1 MMVRLA
7 EERDFPGF
15 LGLAGQVEH
24 WFGPMVEEAGFH
36 DAVREHIRR
45 GAALVAVAPDPD
57 TGAGA
62 GPGADSGADAGA
74 ELLGG
79 LLFGTDA
86 EADAPVHH
94 VHWLVVSRQAR
105 AGGVGRALMRDA
117 MRRWVREPAD
127 VEVVTFGADH
137 PGATESGARVFYERL
152 GFTPAE
158 TVAPGPEGGS
168 RQLFR
173 LAARV
178 RPAHREHVT
187 TYTGGPA

>member
-45 GAALVAVAPDPD
+45 GAALVAVAPDTDVGPG

-62 GPGADSGADAGA
+62 K
-74 ELLGG
+74 LLGG
-79 LLFGTDA
+79 LLFGTDT
-86 EADAPVHH
+86 ETDPPVHH

-158 TVAPGPEGGS
+158 VVAPGPEGGS

>member
-24 WFGPMVEEAGFH
+24 WFGPMVEDAGFH

-45 GAALVAVAPDPD
+45 GAALVAIAPDPD
-57 TGAGA
+57 AGA
-62 GPGADSGADAGA
+62 GAGA

-86 EADAPVHH
+86 DADPPVHH

-117 MRRWVREPAD
+117 LGRWVREPAD

-137 PGATESGARVFYERL
+137 PGATESGARAFYERL

-158 TVAPGPEGGS
+158 AVAPGPEGGS

-173 LAARV
+173 RRAQV
-178 RPAHREHVT
+178 RPARGEHVT

>member
-1 MMVRLA
+1 MRVRLA

-15 LGLAGQVEH
+15 LRLAGQVEH

-45 GAALVAVAPDPD
+45 GAALVAVAPAPD
-57 TGAGA
+57 TGAS
-62 GPGADSGADAGA
+62 PGAGA

-79 LLFGTDA
+79 LLFGTDT

-137 PGATESGARVFYERL
+137 PGATESGARAFYERL

-158 TVAPGPEGGS
+158 VVAPGPEGGS

-173 LAARV
+173 LGARV

>member
-1 MMVRLA
+1 MKVRLA

-24 WFGPMVEEAGFH
+24 WFGPMVEDAGFH
-36 DAVREHIRR
+36 DAVREHIRG
-45 GAALVAVAPDPD
+45 GAALVAVASAAGPDPD
-57 TGAGA
+57 TDVSPGAGT
-62 GPGADSGADAGA
+62 

-86 EADAPVHH
+86 DSDAPVHH

-117 MRRWVREPAD
+117 LRRWVREPAD

-137 PGATESGARVFYERL
+137 PGATESGARAFYERL

-158 TVAPGPEGGS
+158 VVAPGPEGGS

-173 LAARV
+173 RAARV
-178 RPAHREHVT
+178 RPAHPEHAT

>member
-24 WFGPMVEEAGFH
+24 WFGPMVEDAGFH
-36 DAVREHIRR
+36 EAVREHIRR

-57 TGAGA
+57 TDA
-62 GPGADSGADAGA
+62 GPGAGTGT

-79 LLFGTDA
+79 LLFGTDTD
-86 EADAPVHH
+86 ADAPVHH

-117 MRRWVREPAD
+117 MRRWVRELD
-127 VEVVTFGADH
+127 GIEVVTFGADH
-137 PGATESGARVFYERL
+137 PGATESGARAFYERL

-158 TVAPGPEGGS
+158 VVAPGPEGGS

-173 LAARV
+173 RGAQV
-178 RPAHREHVT
+178 RPTRGEHAT